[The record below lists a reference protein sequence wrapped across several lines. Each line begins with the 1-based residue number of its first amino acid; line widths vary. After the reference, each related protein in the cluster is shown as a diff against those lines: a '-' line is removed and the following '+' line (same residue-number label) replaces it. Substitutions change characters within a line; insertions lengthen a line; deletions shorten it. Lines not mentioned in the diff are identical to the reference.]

1 MEHLHTDRLEA
12 ARFQKLPT
20 TINRQYNTSEVI
32 IPKIKRTD
40 DFMFLSLAK
49 KQYLRDEYSGT
60 N

>member
-32 IPKIKRTD
+32 IPKIKRTVSVPSEKAI
-40 DFMFLSLAK
+40 FE
-49 KQYLRDEYSGT
+49 R
-60 N
+60 